1 MSAPSF
7 ELMVL
12 VFGLAATRHREDKR
26 SLVGVDGV
34 GVRSAT
40 TRRHEDEHSFVGVD
54 GVGV

>member
-1 MSAPSF
+1 LS
-7 ELMVL
+7 
-12 VFGLAATRHREDKR
+12 ATRHREDKR